1 MKISIRFLFLILL
14 AALPLTAVAA
24 EPEVIY
30 WNSDAGKVLR
40 ARIAPDEDY
49 WQLIPWFTNQ
59 ENQTYCGV
67 ASAVTVLNAMP
78 IKKPVDPVYAP
89 YAYFTQRNFFTPE
102 VVKVISPQTV
112 RNQGTVSYTHLR
124 AHETVLDLVCR
135 LLLEKKKE
143 EPLSTYK

>member
-1 MKISIRFLFLILL
+1 MKISIPSLFLLLL
-14 AALPLTAVAA
+14 AALPLTVAAA

-40 ARIAPDEDY
+40 ARIAPDADY
-49 WQLIPWFTNQ
+49 WQLIPSFTNQ

-78 IKKPVDPVYAP
+78 IRKPVDPVYAP
-89 YAYFTQRNFFTPE
+89 YAYFTQSNFFTPE

-112 RNQGTVSYTHLR
+112 P
-124 AHETVLDLVCR
+124 E
-135 LLLEKKKE
+135 
-143 EPLSTYK
+143 YKFTQEW